1 MRLGGFWLSP
11 CYPEHAHIPVY
22 KSVSQSLVYLQIS
35 QCSMDAVYL
44 PQFGLYV
51 ESHPDRVVD
60 FSLQDILASA
70 INLTIG
76 KN

>member
-1 MRLGGFWLSP
+1 
-11 CYPEHAHIPVY
+11 
-22 KSVSQSLVYLQIS
+22 
-35 QCSMDAVYL
+35 MDAVYL